1 MYTLS
6 LLHFPRVSRVK
17 VLDEAVRQGLQT
29 SSSSSSSEYLP
40 QWLKLRRYSVTHLT
54 RRLTANY
61 PWPHLFAY
69 AWGNVK
75 MFKIHLYS
83 VILIHSKQSC
93 WFNRGGKNPQR
104 NWKKK
109 HWMCKEGA
117 GSVKDKRM
125 SVGKKKKRKKTQWA
139 TAGSELWSDTD
150 WILRLSGRLCSLSLS
165 YRGYINKTKESDI
178 SSTAADPRSVLNG
191 ENVGDREGGVA
202 PLVLWGHLV
211 GHHWVREY
219 VDVQDCLE
227 IQAQN
232 RVIFNNFLN
241 S

>member
-69 AWGNVK
+69 ARGNVCVSVEK

-93 WFNRGGKNPQR
+93 WFNRGGKTPQR

-109 HWMCKEGA
+109 KTLDVQRRGWKCEGQ
-117 GSVKDKRM
+117 KDV
-125 SVGKKKKRKKTQWA
+125 SGGKKEKKKNPVSNSRIRAMIRHRLDLKTEWK
-139 TAGSELWSDTD
+139 TVFTVTV
-150 WILRLSGRLCSLSLS
+150 IPRL
-165 YRGYINKTKESDI
+165 Y
-178 SSTAADPRSVLNG
+178 
-191 ENVGDREGGVA
+191 
-202 PLVLWGHLV
+202 
-211 GHHWVREY
+211 
-219 VDVQDCLE
+219 
-227 IQAQN
+227 
-232 RVIFNNFLN
+232 
-241 S
+241 

>member
-40 QWLKLRRYSVTHLT
+40 QWLQLRRYSVTHLT

-69 AWGNVK
+69 ARGNVCVSVEK

-109 HWMCKEGA
+109 NIGCA
-117 GSVKDKRM
+117 KRGLE
-125 SVGKKKKRKKTQWA
+125 VWRTKGCQWGKKRKEKKNPVSNSRIRAMIRHRLDLKTEWK
-139 TAGSELWSDTD
+139 TVFTVTV
-150 WILRLSGRLCSLSLS
+150 IPRL
-165 YRGYINKTKESDI
+165 Y
-178 SSTAADPRSVLNG
+178 
-191 ENVGDREGGVA
+191 
-202 PLVLWGHLV
+202 
-211 GHHWVREY
+211 
-219 VDVQDCLE
+219 
-227 IQAQN
+227 
-232 RVIFNNFLN
+232 
-241 S
+241 

>member
-40 QWLKLRRYSVTHLT
+40 QWLQLRRYSVTHLT

-61 PWPHLFAY
+61 PWPHLFTY
-69 AWGNVK
+69 ARGNVCVSVEK

-104 NWKKK
+104 TWKKK

-125 SVGKKKKRKKTQWA
+125 SVGKKKKRKKNPVSNSRIRAMIRHRLDLKTEWK
-139 TAGSELWSDTD
+139 TVFTVTV
-150 WILRLSGRLCSLSLS
+150 ILRL
-165 YRGYINKTKESDI
+165 Y
-178 SSTAADPRSVLNG
+178 
-191 ENVGDREGGVA
+191 
-202 PLVLWGHLV
+202 
-211 GHHWVREY
+211 
-219 VDVQDCLE
+219 
-227 IQAQN
+227 
-232 RVIFNNFLN
+232 
-241 S
+241 